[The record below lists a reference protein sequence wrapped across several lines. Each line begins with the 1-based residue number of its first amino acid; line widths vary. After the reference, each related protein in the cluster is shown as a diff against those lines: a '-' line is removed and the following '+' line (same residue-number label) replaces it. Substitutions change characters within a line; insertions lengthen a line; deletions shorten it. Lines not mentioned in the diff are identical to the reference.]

1 MEKNNLF
8 AYLQK
13 RFYDEN
19 VGFTKL
25 IKVLNPKKFLLSSLS
40 WWIHMYI
47 TLNQLQGDIDEKMLF
62 CTCEILS

>member
-25 IKVLNPKKFLLSSLS
+25 IKVLNPKKFLLSPLS